1 MEEEKREHA
10 RLTMHATV
18 NIQHGDRR
26 IEAELEN
33 FSVKGTFVRGRMAME
48 LDDVVVFSI
57 CQTAFRAQAKVV
69 RKSADGYALH
79 FEKYLPYQGFKG
91 LAPG

>member
-1 MEEEKREHA
+1 MEEEKRNHA
-10 RLTMHATV
+10 RITMHAMV
-18 NIQHGDRR
+18 NIQHGGRR

-33 FSVKGTFVRGRMAME
+33 FSVKGTFVRGSIVME
-48 LDDVVVFSI
+48 LDDVVLFSI

-79 FEKYLPYQGFKG
+79 FEKYLPCQGFRG